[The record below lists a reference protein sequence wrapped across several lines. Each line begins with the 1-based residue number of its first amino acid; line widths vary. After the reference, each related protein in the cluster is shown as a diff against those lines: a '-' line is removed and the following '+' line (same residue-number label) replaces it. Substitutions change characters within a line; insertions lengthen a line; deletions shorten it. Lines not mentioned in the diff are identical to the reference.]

1 MPCLF
6 AVFGACH
13 RSHRL
18 CDLLKFQNQQ
28 NTGQNGSAYT
38 STITKM
44 DSVGNFRTSA
54 KTNADV
60 IFLGQIM
67 PKSKTC
73 LYLCLAFES

>member
-1 MPCLF
+1 MPCLLPF
-6 AVFGACH
+6 LVLVIGHIGYVTF
-13 RSHRL
+13 SNF
-18 CDLLKFQNQQ
+18 KTNK

-60 IFLGQIM
+60 IFLGQTM